1 MRRTAHERSARYPAR
16 GMPAPNLLVL
26 SRRLLSD
33 HLTPVLA
40 YRLLVR
46 QDDRT
51 APSFLFESV
60 EQGGAVG
67 RHSMLGARP
76 AIEVLAKERLV
87 TLVDHRRGTTR
98 ALEQDDPLEVVRS
111 LSRELV
117 PFAPDGVP
125 PVFHGGWVGFAGF
138 DAVRWQE
145 PAKLPFSDA
154 PPDDRRLPDLHM
166 GLYRSVV
173 VFDHVT
179 RLMHAVTAVPLSEFA
194 TEAQARSAAIG
205 ELDGL
210 EAQLA
215 VPSLPLESASIEMD
229 LAAAPTLHSKSSFD
243 RTGFETAVRTAQEYI
258 AAGDIFQVVLSQRL
272 ERATSAD
279 PFEIYRALR
288 VVNPSP
294 YMIYLQSAGAIIV
307 ASSPE
312 ILCRTRG
319 AIVTSRP
326 LAGTRPRGADAEM
339 DAVLERDL
347 LADEK
352 ERAEHVM
359 LVDLARNDLSRV
371 CAHGSVEVASSMTIE
386 RFSHVMHISST
397 IVGRLH
403 EGLDGWDALRAAL
416 PVGTVSGA
424 PKIRAIQIID
434 ELEPLRRGPYAGGIG
449 CVSWNGDM
457 DVAIALRTMVIPTT
471 LEPGG
476 LALRA
481 QPPWTVWLQA
491 GAGVVLDSVPAHEYD
506 ETMRKAAAL
515 GRAIDL
521 AEHAFGERRR
531 AARRGGHSPE
541 GGDSEA
547 VAQ

>member
-1 MRRTAHERSARYPAR
+1 
-16 GMPAPNLLVL
+16 MPVPNLLIQ
-26 SRRLLSD
+26 SRRLLCD

-40 YRLLVR
+40 YRRLVR
-46 QDDRT
+46 ADDRT

-67 RHSMLGARP
+67 RYSMLGARP
-76 AIEVLAKERLV
+76 SVEVLAKERRV

-98 ALEQDDPLEVVRS
+98 SVEHEDPLAVVRAHARG
-111 LSRELV
+111 LI

-125 PVFHGGWVGFAGF
+125 PVFHGGWVGYAGF
-138 DAVRWQE
+138 DAVRWLE
-145 PAKLPFSDA
+145 PEKLTFADA
-154 PPDDRRLPDLHM
+154 PTDDRALPDLHM

-179 RLMHAVTAVPLSEFA
+179 RLLHAVTAIPLEDHGSEQAARAAGAA
-194 TEAQARSAAIG
+194 T
-205 ELDGL
+205 LNDL

-215 VPSLPLESASIEMD
+215 APSPPMDSASISID
-229 LAAAPTLHSKSSFD
+229 LASTPAPPAQSTFAPAD
-243 RTGFETAVRTAQEYI
+243 FERAVRTAQEFI
-258 AAGDIFQVVLSQRL
+258 AAGDVFQVVLSQRL
-272 ERATSAD
+272 ERTTSAD

-294 YMIYLQSAGAIIV
+294 YMIYLQAAGSILI

-319 AIVTSRP
+319 SIVTSRP
-326 LAGTRPRGADAEM
+326 LAGTRPRGPDAES
-339 DAVLERDL
+339 DRVLEADL

-371 CAHGSVEVASSMTIE
+371 CAHGTVVVERSMDIE

-397 IVGRLH
+397 VSGRLH
-403 EGLDGWDALRAAL
+403 DGLDAWDALRAAL

-434 ELEPLRRGPYAGGIG
+434 ELEPVRRGPYAGGIG
-449 CVSWNGDM
+449 CIAWNGDM
-457 DVAIALRTMVIPTT
+457 DIAIALRTMVIPTT

-476 LALRA
+476 AAERSG
-481 QPPWTVWLQA
+481 PPWTVWLQA
-491 GAGVVLDSVPAHEYD
+491 GAGVVLDSSPASEYQ

-521 AEHAFGERRR
+521 AEHAFDPVRR
-531 AARRGGHSPE
+531 AASASLGRI
-541 GGDSEA
+541 
-547 VAQ
+547 